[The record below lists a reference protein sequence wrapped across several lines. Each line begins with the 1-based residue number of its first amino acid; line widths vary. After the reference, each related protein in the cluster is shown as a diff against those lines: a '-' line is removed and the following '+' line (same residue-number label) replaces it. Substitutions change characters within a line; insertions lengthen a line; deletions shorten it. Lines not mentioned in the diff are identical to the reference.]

1 MRPRFGGY
9 TISLSHRTEKPR
21 REHKYIF
28 VIEPERKKDTAA
40 AAFAHTY
47 SARPCLLGG
56 SQ

>member
-47 SARPCLLGG
+47 SARPGLLGG
-56 SQ
+56 S